1 MFSYTPDTAA
11 AAWNSMLRRQLQE
24 RLGREVQDSPQ
35 HARTGRD
42 RSTNTIHNSI
52 PIDSLSVT
60 QHDPGGQISSS
71 IGVAG
76 RNAFTGTSPPPG
88 YPPPTDYHFP
98 PGYRPRLVYPPPPG
112 YAYDLSNRVLIQ
124 GFQLA
129 PDNLIPVRAGP
140 LPVSTINVATDRSR
154 DLGQEVTQS
163 GQ

>member
-1 MFSYTPDTAA
+1 
-11 AAWNSMLRRQLQE
+11 MLRRQLQE
-24 RLGREVQDSPQ
+24 RLGRDIHDSPQ

-42 RSTNTIHNSI
+42 RSANNIHNAV
-52 PIDSLSVT
+52 PIASLSVT

-76 RNAFTGTSPPPG
+76 RNAFTGTSAPG
-88 YPPPTDYHFP
+88 YPPPTNHPFP
-98 PGYRPRLVYPPPPG
+98 PGYRPRLVYPRPTD
-112 YAYDLSNRVLIQ
+112 YAYDLSTGVLIQ

-129 PDNLIPVRAGP
+129 PVNLIPVRAGP